1 MAELLKG
8 KDVAAAIRARTQATV
23 EELRQHGVTPCI
35 AILRVGENEA
45 DISYEKGASKRCADA
60 GIQVR
65 YVTLPRETG
74 QEEFDR
80 VLKGLNEDESVHGI
94 LMFRPLPKH
103 LDTEKARK
111 MIAFEKDIDGC
122 TDASLTGIF
131 INKPQG
137 FAPCTAQAAIEILD
151 YYGIEIKG
159 KNIAVVGRS
168 LVVGKPLA
176 MMLLNRNATVT
187 VCHTRTVDVPSITK
201 KADIVIAAVGQPEM
215 LGKDYFTEGQI
226 VIDVGISW
234 NEKKGKLCGDVL
246 FEEAEPIVKQITP
259 VPGGVGSVTS
269 TVLADHVAEAARR
282 QYEKK

>member
-8 KDVAAAIRARTQATV
+8 KEAAAAIRARTQAAV
-23 EELRQHGVTPCI
+23 QELKQHGITPQL
-35 AILRVGENEA
+35 AILRVGENES

-60 GIQVR
+60 GIEVK
-65 YVTLPRETG
+65 YVTLPRETE
-74 QEEFDR
+74 QEEFDGI
-80 VLKGLNEDESVHGI
+80 LQSLNEDDSVHGI
-94 LMFRPLPKH
+94 LMFRPLPKR
-103 LDTEKARK
+103 LDSEKARK

-151 YYGIEIKG
+151 AYGIEIKG

-168 LVVGKPLA
+168 LVVGKPLS

-187 VCHTRTVDVPSITK
+187 ICHTRTVDLPSVTR
-201 KADIVIAAVGQPEM
+201 KADIVIAAAGQPEM
-215 LGKDYFTEGQI
+215 LGKEYFSEGQT

-246 FEEAEPIVKQITP
+246 FEEVEPIVRYITP

-269 TVLADHVAEAARR
+269 TVLADHVAQAAKR